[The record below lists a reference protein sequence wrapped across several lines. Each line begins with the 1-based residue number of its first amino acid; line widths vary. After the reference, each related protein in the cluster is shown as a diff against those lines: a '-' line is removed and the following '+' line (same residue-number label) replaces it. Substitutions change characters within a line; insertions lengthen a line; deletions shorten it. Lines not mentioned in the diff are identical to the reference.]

1 MQEDLTPKR
10 INYSWIELAPM
21 LVLLILVVVALAVIP
36 NCIDNSRC
44 VKYVVNPNIDI
55 EKLSEGL
62 NTLENV
68 FNKTNVEIP

>member
-1 MQEDLTPKR
+1 M
-10 INYSWIELAPM
+10 
-21 LVLLILVVVALAVIP
+21 VALAVIP